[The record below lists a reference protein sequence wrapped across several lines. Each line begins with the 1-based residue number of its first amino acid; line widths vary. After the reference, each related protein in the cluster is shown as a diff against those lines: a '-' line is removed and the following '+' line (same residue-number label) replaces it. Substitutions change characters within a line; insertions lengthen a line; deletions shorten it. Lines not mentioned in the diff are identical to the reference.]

1 MELDISLY
9 ALGALVL
16 VAFVAGCIDA
26 IAGGGGMITIPAL
39 LMAGIPPLEALGTN
53 KLQSSF
59 GSFGASVHFYKRG
72 HIELKKYFPFVIVV
86 FCASMLGSLC
96 VQSFEVDFLRKCIPF
111 LLILFAFYFL
121 FSPKITQDSQNI
133 VLIGVFPLAFILGAI
148 GFYDGFF
155 GPGTG
160 SFSMLALITL
170 GGFNLLCSLAH
181 AKLFNFATNLASVII
196 FALGGKILWIVGLC
210 MALGQF
216 VGANVGSHLAIGYGV
231 RIIKPLVVIVSLC
244 ASANLLYKEYF

>member
-1 MELDISLY
+1 MELDISIWTIC
-9 ALGALVL
+9 ALV
-16 VAFVAGCIDA
+16 VAAFVAGCVDA

-53 KLQSSF
+53 KFQSSF
-59 GSFGASVHFYKRG
+59 GSFGASVHFYRKG
-72 HIELKKYFPFVIVV
+72 HIELKKHLPFVIVV

-96 VQSFEVDFLRKCIPF
+96 VQSFESDFLRKCIPF
-111 LLILFAFYFL
+111 LLMIFALYFL
-121 FSPKITQDSQNI
+121 FSPKVTQDSQSPA
-133 VLIGVFPLAFILGAI
+133 LIGAIPLGFVLGGI

-160 SFSMLALITL
+160 SFFMLALIML
-170 GGFNLLCSLAH
+170 GGFSLLQSLAH
-181 AKLFNFATNLASVII
+181 TKLFNFATNLASVIV
-196 FALGGKILWIVGLC
+196 FAFGGKILWIVGLC

-216 VGANVGSHLAIGYGV
+216 VGANLGSALATTYGA

-244 ASANLLYKEYF
+244 ACANLLYKEYF